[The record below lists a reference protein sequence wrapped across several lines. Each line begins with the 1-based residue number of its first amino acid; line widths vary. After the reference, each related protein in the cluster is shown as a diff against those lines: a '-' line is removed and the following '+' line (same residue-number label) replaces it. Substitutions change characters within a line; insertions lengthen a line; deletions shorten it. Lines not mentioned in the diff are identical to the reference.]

1 MGVFLLL
8 NPSMDLVLCLRACIV
23 LLLLSRNLIWGCL
36 LSIGF
41 FLGFLCRCKN
51 LTFNVYP

>member
-23 LLLLSRNLIWGCL
+23 RLLLSRNLIWGCL

>member
-1 MGVFLLL
+1 MGVFLR
-8 NPSMDLVLCLRACIV
+8 MGHQWTLVLYLKARIV
-23 LLLLSRNLIWGCL
+23 RLLLSRNLIWDCL

-41 FLGFLCRCKN
+41 FLGFLCRRKD